1 MNLSDVYT
9 MRTQKNIDG
18 LLNAL
23 CDDEACVRKG
33 AAVALGGFQD
43 TRAKE
48 ALGTLR
54 LNDPILDVRQ
64 AAGRSHEQ
72 IVAAMRGQKEE
83 GER

>member
-1 MNLSDVYT
+1 MILSDVYT
-9 MRTQKNIDG
+9 MRAQKNIDG

-43 TRAKE
+43 ARVKE
-48 ALGTLR
+48 ALGRLR
-54 LNDPILDVRQ
+54 FDDPILDVRQ
-64 AAGRSHEQ
+64 AAGRSHEL
-72 IVAAMRGQKEE
+72 IVAAMMGQKEE

>member
-9 MRTQKNIDG
+9 MRTQRNLDG

-23 CDDEACVRKG
+23 CDDEACIRKG

-43 TRAKE
+43 TRAKD
-48 ALGTLR
+48 ALGRLR
-54 LNDPILDVRQ
+54 FYDPILDVRQ
-64 AAGRSHEQ
+64 AAGRSHEL

-83 GER
+83 EER